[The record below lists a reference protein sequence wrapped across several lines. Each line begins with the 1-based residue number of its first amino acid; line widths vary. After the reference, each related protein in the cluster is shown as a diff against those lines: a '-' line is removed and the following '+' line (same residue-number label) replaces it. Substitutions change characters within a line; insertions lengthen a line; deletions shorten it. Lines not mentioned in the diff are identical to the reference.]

1 MTSEY
6 WGGHVLID
14 PKDMEQMFTYEDAF
28 ASLPT
33 VWDELQPESMANLDR
48 VRGLLDKIPPRE
60 ADFLELYY
68 FKKVRQTGIASLF
81 NVSQPTVCYR
91 LVRGAQRLKYL
102 LDLPE
107 YTVKDMEKDLAG
119 VLSDKMDIRIMLGMA
134 ETTCQSEV
142 ARSLGVTQGF
152 VRYRFFR
159 TLAQFKRMRGMET
172 YIEIFTKVSENLNV
186 LQDTCRFSWNDP
198 IVYSVS

>member
-1 MTSEY
+1 MSSEY
-6 WGGHVLID
+6 WGGHVLVD

-28 ASLPT
+28 ASLPS
-33 VWDELQPESMANLDR
+33 VWEDLQPENVQNLDR
-48 VRGLLDKIPPRE
+48 VKGLLEKIPPRE

-68 FKKVRQTGIASLF
+68 FKKVRQTGIAELF

-102 LDLPE
+102 LELPE
-107 YTVKDMEKDLAG
+107 YTLEEMEKDLSG
-119 VLSDKMDIRIMLGMA
+119 VLSERVDIKIMMGMA

-159 TLAQFKRMRGMET
+159 TLGQFKRMRGMDK
-172 YIEIFTKVSENLNV
+172 YIELFTKVSENLNV

-198 IVYSVS
+198 VVYSVS